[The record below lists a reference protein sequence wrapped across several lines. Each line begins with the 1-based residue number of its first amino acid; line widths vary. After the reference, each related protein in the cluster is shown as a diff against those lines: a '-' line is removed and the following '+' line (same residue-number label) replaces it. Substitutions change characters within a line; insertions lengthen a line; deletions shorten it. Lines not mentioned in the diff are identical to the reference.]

1 MFFKK
6 SKNISDSVLHRFR
19 NGDTAPANIK
29 KNFSF
34 SEEEI
39 NDLMWK
45 AVTKYNEKHNAKI
58 FLDEIDFKNGK
69 PSKS

>member
-6 SKNISDSVLHRFR
+6 NKNISDSALRRFR
-19 NGDTAPANIK
+19 NGEMASADIK

-45 AVTKYNEKHNAKI
+45 AVTKYNEKHNTKI
-58 FLDEIDFKNGK
+58 FLD
-69 PSKS
+69 